1 MGEKVGPMQFRVQ
14 GEQIK
19 KEERKKKEY
28 IYMYKKRKNIYEY
41 V

>member
-1 MGEKVGPMQFRVQ
+1 MGEEVGPMQFRVQ